1 MQPDSVA
8 EPRLVP
14 VRSVKRQH
22 LGLFYRLS
30 PAVAPSVK
38 QFWKSKSSFRGARA
52 SGIRGLVWLAI
63 LGMVLFASSP
73 ALAVQPSGAYV
84 DMDSAFL
91 WGIGSTHDWNSR
103 CPQVSAPTP
112 PISWNPGCS
121 AAAPLGF
128 AVEGRLGLLFRN
140 VGLEAFLLGAADWS
154 SATLQG
160 EPPIPIPAYARD
172 MQIGRVGGGPG
183 IGIRYLTKEKGVRFT
198 AGLGGGLFAR
208 FVYTNMT
215 SLDGSSDAY
224 LAPMMRVDMSLILTK
239 FFNLGVLGW
248 AEFSGD
254 VAVKPD
260 VADLG
265 AAAGIPNLELSGLER
280 VVVFSG
286 TQYFIGPYLGLHFGK

>member
-1 MQPDSVA
+1 MRT
-8 EPRLVP
+8 PR
-14 VRSVKRQH
+14 
-22 LGLFYRLS
+22 
-30 PAVAPSVK
+30 A
-38 QFWKSKSSFRGARA
+38 FRGAWALARGAIVGGALLA
-52 SGIRGLVWLAI
+52 ST
-63 LGMVLFASSP
+63 P

-91 WGIGSTHDWNSR
+91 FGLKSGHEWNSN
-103 CPQVSAPTP
+103 CPEITSPSP

-121 AAAPLGF
+121 ASAPLGF

-154 SATLQG
+154 TAALHG
-160 EPPIPIPAYARD
+160 EPPIPLPSYARE

-183 IGIRYLTKEKGVRFT
+183 IGMRYLTKPKGVRFT
-198 AGLGGGLFAR
+198 AGFGGGLFAR

-224 LAPMMRVDMSLILTK
+224 LAPMLRADMSLVLTK
-239 FFNLGVLGW
+239 FFNVGVLGW

-254 VAVKPD
+254 VTVKPD
-260 VADLG
+260 ISAIG
-265 AAAGIPNLELSGLER
+265 EAANIPNLELNGMDR